1 MSVIK
6 SRCPVPPEQLPI
18 NQYEDMRDS
27 WFYRWGSRS
36 LWGYLKPLVILWAM
50 SWVVSGPIVDASY
63 PPGRYPVAFVLLA
76 SAGALMLPILAL
88 AQLYLGWLH
97 VGQRLQQ
104 ASVPYEESGWYDG
117 QVWQKPEEVLNRDRL
132 IMDYQVKPILQ
143 RLRNTLGILFGLG
156 VALITAWRIL

>member
-36 LWGYLKPLVILWAM
+36 LLGFLKPVVILWAI
-50 SWVVSGPIVDASY
+50 SWVVIGPIVGASY
-63 PPGRYPVAFVLLA
+63 APGRYPVPFGLLA
-76 SAGALMLPILAL
+76 TAGGLILPMLAL
-88 AQLYLGWLH
+88 AQLYVGWLH

-117 QVWQKPEEVLNRDRL
+117 QVWQKPEDVLNRDRL

-143 RLRNTLGILFGLG
+143 RVKNTLGILFGVG
-156 VALITAWRIL
+156 IALVIAWKIL

>member
-27 WFYRWGSRS
+27 WFYSWGGRS
-36 LWGYLKPLVILWAM
+36 FGGYLKPVVMLWVI
-50 SWVVSGPIVDASY
+50 SWIISGPIVAASFK
-63 PPGRYPVAFVLLA
+63 PGRYPLPFVLLA
-76 SAGALMLPILAL
+76 SAGALTMPMLAL
-88 AQLYLGWLH
+88 AQLYVGWLH

-104 ASVPYEESGWYDG
+104 DAVPYEESGWYDG
-117 QVWQKPEEVLNRDRL
+117 QVWQKPEDVLNRDRL

-143 RLRNTLGILFGLG
+143 KVRNTLGALLGLG
-156 VALITAWRIL
+156 VGLVTVWQFL

>member
-18 NQYEDMRDS
+18 NQYEDVRDS
-27 WFYRWGSRS
+27 WFYRWGSRG
-36 LWGYLKPLVILWAM
+36 LMGYLKPIIVLWTI
-50 SWVVSGPIVDASY
+50 SWVITGPIVGASY
-63 PPGRYPVAFVLLA
+63 APGRYPMPFILLA
-76 SAGALMLPILAL
+76 TAGAFILPILAL
-88 AQLYLGWLH
+88 AQLYVGWLH

-104 ASVPYEESGWYDG
+104 AAVPYEESGWYDG

-143 RLRNTLGILFGLG
+143 RVRNTLGILVGLG
-156 VALITAWRIL
+156 VALVTAWRFL